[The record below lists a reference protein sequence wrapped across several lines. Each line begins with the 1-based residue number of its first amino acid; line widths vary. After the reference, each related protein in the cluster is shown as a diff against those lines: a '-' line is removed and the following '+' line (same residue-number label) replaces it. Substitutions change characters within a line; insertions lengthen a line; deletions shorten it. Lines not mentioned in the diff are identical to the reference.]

1 MNRAPH
7 TIQFRNFVIERAT
20 VLAICA
26 YAYLGLCLIISIVFT
41 PSPIIYLLL
50 LAVAALFVIP
60 EPLLGLGLIIS
71 LTMIFERFFTLQTL
85 TVDDTIYKIYPLD
98 IVIGTMLI
106 GIIAHYRHT
115 RERVALIWQL
125 PEKLL
130 ALFVVFGLAHFILSL
145 TTFGADTAV
154 AFSTFKNY
162 ALYPLLYFAVLALV
176 KDARSLRYLMRTI
189 LATAV
194 ALIIFIAIG
203 AIRGEGLWTE
213 FTPLSTEGVRILAGT
228 HAFYLSI
235 ATLITISLIAYQ
247 KLRYPALTT
256 AIISIW
262 LIGIAGSLM
271 RHLWLAL
278 LVALATLFILIPKD
292 AKKNSLKHGIYSTLV
307 IISVICIGTWMVIL
321 VPTVDVGQQATAT
334 LDVVSERLESI
345 NNTTTDTSASW
356 RLELWK
362 NALKAW
368 SENPIIG
375 IGFGQSLPLELGD
388 WQTTEEIRNI
398 HNSPLAILVQMGIIG
413 FGLFAG
419 FVISVV
425 AKSYQSLRT
434 HPDAPY
440 YFGIIAALALLL
452 FSSLFQPYLE
462 TNLTAIFL
470 WLLLGLLRTSTTIPT
485 TK

>member
-1 MNRAPH
+1 MHQAPH
-7 TIQFRNFVIERAT
+7 TIQFRTLIINRST
-20 VLAICA
+20 VLAVCA
-26 YAYLGLCLIISIVFT
+26 YAYLGFALIMSIVAT
-41 PSPIIYLLL
+41 PSPLVYLALFVL
-50 LAVAALFVIP
+50 AALFVIP
-60 EPLLGLGLIIS
+60 SPPLGLSLIIA

-85 TVDDTIYKIYPLD
+85 TIDDTIYKLYPLD
-98 IVIGTMLI
+98 IVIGMTLV
-106 GIIAHYRHT
+106 GIVAYYRHT
-115 RERVALIWQL
+115 RERLAMTWQL

-130 ALFVVFGLAHFILSL
+130 ALFIIFGFAHFVMSL

-162 ALYPLLYFAVLALV
+162 ALYPLLYFVVLLLI
-176 KDARSLRYLMRTI
+176 KDASSFRYIMRTI

-194 ALIIFIAIG
+194 AVIAFIAIG
-203 AIRGEGLWTE
+203 ALRGEGLWTE

-278 LVALATLFILIPKD
+278 LIAFATLFVLIPKD
-292 AKKNSLKHGIYSTLV
+292 ARKHSLRHGAYSALV
-307 IISVICIGTWMVIL
+307 ILCVLCIGTWIIML
-321 VPTVDVGQQATAT
+321 VPTANVGQQAVAT
-334 LDVVSERLESI
+334 VDIVSERLQSI

-362 NALKAW
+362 NAIDAW
-368 SENPIIG
+368 TDSPIIG
-375 IGFGQSLPLELGD
+375 IGFGQSLPLDLGD

-398 HNSPLAILVQMGIIG
+398 HNSPLAILVQMGIVG
-413 FGLFAG
+413 FALFTG
-419 FVISVV
+419 FMVSVV
-425 AKSYQSLRT
+425 AKSYHTLHT

-462 TNLTAIFL
+462 TNLTGIFL
-470 WLLLGLLRTSTTIPT
+470 WILLGLLRTSTTIT
-485 TK
+485 VTK